1 MDAQLAEPPAFA
13 GPDRSALDWLNFF
26 IADVQTGFGP
36 FVAVYLTQQK
46 WTQAEI
52 GVALTI
58 GTITSLVAQVP
69 AGALVDAVRAK
80 RTAAAA
86 GVLAVTFSALLLAL
100 APGKF
105 PVALAEI
112 LHGIASC
119 VIGPAVAALS
129 LRIAGYAGMG
139 ERLGRNARFAAIGNG
154 LAAAV
159 MGFVGTRLGSEYVFF
174 LTAALG
180 APALL
185 MLSRI
190 HPLPR
195 RRPRPRRPPVRH
207 CRHPR
212 VGGRQAARRV
222 RRVRAA
228 VPSVQRRDAAAR
240 RRPGHQG
247 CRGGREP
254 HHRRLR
260 GRPADRGRRTLA
272 ARRPA
277 RPVARPP
284 LRAAGGLADVAGPR
298 RDDGAAAGG
307 RAAAGGAGDRRYR
320 RRRLRRDAAL
330 IAADITAR
338 SGRLTLAMG
347 LAGLPIY
354 IGAALST
361 TLAGFVA
368 TDFGERAAFLALG
381 AVGAAGA
388 ALVWL
393 AMPETRQDAAVPV
406 VRATARAETGGV
418 A

>member
-1 MDAQLAEPPAFA
+1 MDNQPAKEPPAFVRR
-13 GPDRSALDWLNFF
+13 DRGALDWLNFF

-58 GTITSLVAQVP
+58 GTITALVAQVP

-80 RTAAAA
+80 RTAAAI

-100 APGKF
+100 APGKI

-159 MGFVGTRLGSEYVFF
+159 LGFVGTHLGSQSVFF
-174 LTAALG
+174 VTAALG
-180 APALL
+180 APALFA
-185 MLSRI
+185 LSRI
-190 HPLPR
+190 HPLPVVGRARVARPFDRAGVLALLADR
-195 RRPRPRRPPVRH
+195 RLIAFAACALLFHLSNAAMLPLAAGEVTSEMGATANQIIAA
-207 CRHPR
+207 CVVAQQIVVAALSPR
-212 VGGRQAARRV
+212 VG
-222 RRVRAA
+222 
-228 VPSVQRRDAAAR
+228 
-240 RRPGHQG
+240 
-247 CRGGREP
+247 
-254 HHRRLR
+254 RL
-260 GRPADRGRRTLA
+260 AQSRGRRLVLLIGWMTL
-272 ARRPA
+272 
-277 RPVARPP
+277 PVR
-284 LRAAGGLADVAGPR
+284 GLIMALLP
-298 RDDGAAAGG
+298 GAAPLLVAQAIGG
-307 RAAAGGAGDRRYR
+307 IGGAVFGVM
-320 RRRLRRDAAL
+320 LPL
-330 IAADITAR
+330 IAADVTAR

-354 IGAALST
+354 VGAALST

-368 TDFGERAAFLALG
+368 TDFGDPVAFLALG
-381 AVGAAGA
+381 AVGAGGTAV
-388 ALVWL
+388 VWL
-393 AMPETRQDAAVPV
+393 AMPETLQDAAVPV
-406 VRATARAETGGV
+406 VRVPARG
-418 A
+418 